1 MNPIL
6 ICSIFILLNVFL
18 FFFKNRI
25 SSIVS
30 IVDKPDNKKKTHKYD
45 AHVIGGTIIFLNLLL
60 LFVIFIF
67 TQQETVFDPKYFNS
81 AKSIIS
87 FFFISFGIYMLGIYD
102 DKFDLSPNIKL
113 FATSFIFLI
122 AIKIDPT
129 LQIQKIN
136 FSFTDKVFYIDEFS
150 SLFTL
155 FCFLIFLNAFNM
167 FDGINLQICTYA
179 IFLFLIFVLNNFLIY
194 ISIIFIISLINYYA
208 LNIKGKNFLG
218 DGGNYMLSYIVAYM
232 FIKSYNLDNLF
243 SSDEIF
249 LIMFIPGVD
258 LLRCTIIRL
267 FRGKHPFKGDREHL
281 HFLSMEKIGY
291 LKTYIVIQLLIIVP
305 YLFSKFLLTNLLS
318 IFVSLILY
326 TSFLFYLSK
335 SRPQGT

>member
-1 MNPIL
+1 MSPIL
-6 ICSIFILLNVFL
+6 ICSIVIVFNIFL
-18 FFFKNRI
+18 FLFKNKI

-30 IVDKPDNKKKTHKYD
+30 IIDKPDNEKKIHKYD
-45 AHVIGGTIIFLNLLL
+45 AHVIGGTIIFLNLIL
-60 LFVIFIF
+60 LFLIFIF
-67 TQQETVFDPKYFNS
+67 TQQEDIFNPKYFNS
-81 AKSIIS
+81 SKLIIS
-87 FFFISFGIYMLGIYD
+87 FFLMSFAIYMLGMYD

-113 FATSFIFLI
+113 FATSLIFLI

-129 LQIQKIN
+129 LQIQTIN
-136 FSFTDKVFYIDEFS
+136 FSFSDKVFYIDEFS
-150 SLFTL
+150 ILFTL

-167 FDGINLQICTYA
+167 FDGINLQICTYS
-179 IFLFLIFVLNNFLIY
+179 IFVFLIFILNNFFTY
-194 ISIIFIISLINYYA
+194 ISIIFIIFLINYYA

-218 DGGNYMLSYIVAYM
+218 DGGNYILSYIIAYL
-232 FIKSYNLDNLF
+232 FIKSYNIEGLF
-243 SSDEIF
+243 TSDEIF
-249 LIMFIPGVD
+249 LIMLVPGLD

-267 FRGKHPFKGDREHL
+267 FRGGHPFRGDREHL
-281 HFLSMEKIGY
+281 HFLSIEKIGY

-335 SRPQGT
+335 SKPRGT

>member
-81 AKSIIS
+81 TKSIIS

-102 DKFDLSPNIKL
+102 DKFDLSPNVKL

-167 FDGINLQICTYA
+167 FDGIDLQICTYA

-218 DGGNYMLSYIVAYM
+218 DGGNYMLSYIIAYM

-258 LLRCTIIRL
+258 LLRCTITRL

-305 YLFSKFLLTNLLS
+305 YLFSQFLLTNLLS

>member
-6 ICSIFILLNVFL
+6 ICSIFLFLNIFL
-18 FFFKNRI
+18 FIFKNKI
-25 SSIVS
+25 SSAVS
-30 IVDKPDNKKKTHKYD
+30 IIDKPDNEKKIHKYD
-45 AHVIGGTIIFLNLLL
+45 AHVIGGTIIFLNLVL
-60 LFVIFIF
+60 LFLIFIF
-67 TQQETVFDPKYFNS
+67 TQQETIFNPQYFNS
-81 AKSIIS
+81 SKFIIS
-87 FFFISFGIYMLGIYD
+87 FFLMSFALYMLGIYD

-113 FATSFIFLI
+113 FATFLIFLT

-150 SLFTL
+150 NLFTL

-179 IFLFLIFVLNNFLIY
+179 IFVFLIFILNNFFIY

-208 LNIKGKNFLG
+208 LNIKGKFFLG
-218 DGGNYMLSYIVAYM
+218 DGGNYMLSYIIAYL
-232 FIKSYNLDNLF
+232 FVKSYNFEGLF
-243 SSDEIF
+243 TSDEIF
-249 LIMFIPGVD
+249 LIMLVPGVD
-258 LLRCTIIRL
+258 LLRCSIIRL
-267 FRGKHPFKGDREHL
+267 YKGRHPFKGDREHL

-318 IFVSLILY
+318 IFASLILY
-326 TSFLFYLSK
+326 TSFLFYLKKSK
-335 SRPQGT
+335 NQGT

>member
-6 ICSIFILLNVFL
+6 TCSIFILFNIFL
-18 FFFKNRI
+18 FFFKNKI
-25 SSIVS
+25 SSIIS
-30 IVDKPDNKKKTHKYD
+30 IVDIPDNKKKTHKYD
-45 AHVIGGTIIFLNLLL
+45 AHVIGGTIVFLNLLL

-67 TQQETVFDPKYFNS
+67 TEQVAVFNPKYFNS

-113 FATSFIFLI
+113 LATSLIFLI

-129 LQIQKIN
+129 LQIQKIY

-150 SLFTL
+150 TLFTL

-167 FDGINLQICTYA
+167 FDGIDLQICTYS
-179 IFLFLIFVLNNFLIY
+179 IFLFLIFILNNFFIY
-194 ISIIFIISLINYYA
+194 ISIIFIIALINYYV

-218 DGGNYMLSYIVAYM
+218 DGGNYMLSYIIAYL
-232 FIKSYNLDNLF
+232 FIKSYNLEGLF
-243 SSDEIF
+243 TSDEIF
-249 LIMFIPGVD
+249 LIMLLPGLD
-258 LLRCTIIRL
+258 LLRCTVIRL
-267 FRGKHPFKGDREHL
+267 YKGRHPFKGDREHL
-281 HFLSMEKIGY
+281 HFLSMKKMGY
-291 LKTYIVIQLLIIVP
+291 LKTYIIIQLLIIVP

-335 SRPQGT
+335 SKAQGA

>member
-1 MNPIL
+1 MSPIL

-30 IVDKPDNKKKTHKYD
+30 IVDKPDNKNKIHKYD
-45 AHVIGGTIIFLNLLL
+45 AHVIGGTIIFLNLFL

-67 TQQETVFDPKYFNS
+67 AKEETVFNPRYFNS
-81 AKSIIS
+81 AKSIMS
-87 FFFISFGIYMLGIYD
+87 FFFISFSIYMLGIYD

-113 FATSFIFLI
+113 LGASLIFLI

-129 LQIQKIN
+129 LQIHKIN
-136 FSFTDKVFYIDEFS
+136 FSFADKIFYIGEFS
-150 SLFTL
+150 ILFTL

-167 FDGINLQICTYA
+167 FDGINLQICTYS
-179 IFLFLIFVLNNFLIY
+179 IFLFLIFVLNNFFIY
-194 ISIIFIISLINYYA
+194 ISIIFIISLINYYV

-218 DGGNYMLSYIVAYM
+218 DGGNYMLSYIIAYL
-232 FIKSYNLDNLF
+232 FIKSYNFEDLF
-243 SSDEIF
+243 TSDEIF
-249 LIMFIPGVD
+249 LIMLLPGVD
-258 LLRCTIIRL
+258 LLRCSIIRL
-267 FRGKHPFKGDREHL
+267 YKGRHPFKGDREHL

-291 LKTYIVIQLLIIVP
+291 LKTYMVIQLLIVVP

-335 SRPQGT
+335 SKPRGT

>member
-1 MNPIL
+1 MSPIL
-6 ICSIFILLNVFL
+6 ICSIFILFNIFL
-18 FFFKNRI
+18 FFFKNKV
-25 SSIVS
+25 SAIVS
-30 IVDKPDNKKKTHKYD
+30 IVDKPDNNKKIHKYD

-60 LFVIFIF
+60 LFVIFIS
-67 TQQETVFDPKYFNS
+67 TQQENVFNPRYFNS
-81 AKSIIS
+81 AKSIMS
-87 FFFISFGIYMLGIYD
+87 FFFISFSIYMLGIYD

-113 FATSFIFLI
+113 FATSLIFLT

-129 LQIQKIN
+129 LQIHKIN
-136 FSFTDKVFYIDEFS
+136 FSFVDKVFYIDEFS
-150 SLFTL
+150 TLFTL
-155 FCFLIFLNAFNM
+155 FCFLIFVNAFNM
-167 FDGINLQICTYA
+167 FDGIDLQICTYS

-232 FIKSYNLDNLF
+232 FIKSYNLENLF
-243 SSDEIF
+243 SADEIF

-267 FRGKHPFKGDREHL
+267 FKGKHPFKGDREHL

-335 SRPQGT
+335 YKVQGT